1 MNTEIFD
8 LGKIGITIG
17 GEYDNNVIYEKLT
30 IVLYKGKSYI
40 STKTIQG
47 VSPEENILVWQLV
60 AEAKDAYHMLVDA
73 GKTTLTEE

>member
-30 IVLYKGKSYI
+30 IVLYKGKRYI
-40 STKTIQG
+40 KCG
-47 VSPEENILVWQLV
+47 
-60 AEAKDAYHMLVDA
+60 
-73 GKTTLTEE
+73 